1 MGYISHVVLYKIT
14 NVMIQFDPMQCILHI
29 LFAQSSQ
36 KHVRWELLA
45 NFTDEGVSSTKMLS
59 FLNLN
64 FWLFL
69 PHQVS
74 VQFFVFCFF
83 KRIQCSFLHYN
94 NSVEG
99 CTLLRKVRAQRVV
112 VLRVDNDQHVGSYY
126 SYFFHSIV
134 EQVLG

>member
-1 MGYISHVVLYKIT
+1 MGYISHVVLYKNT
-14 NVMIQFDPMQCILHI
+14 NVMIQFGPMQCILHI

-36 KHVRWELLA
+36 KHVSWELLA

-74 VQFFVFCFF
+74 MQFFVFVFLKEFSVAFF
-83 KRIQCSFLHYN
+83 IIT
-94 NSVEG
+94 
-99 CTLLRKVRAQRVV
+99 TLLKVVHFSGR
-112 VLRVDNDQHVGSYY
+112 
-126 SYFFHSIV
+126 
-134 EQVLG
+134 